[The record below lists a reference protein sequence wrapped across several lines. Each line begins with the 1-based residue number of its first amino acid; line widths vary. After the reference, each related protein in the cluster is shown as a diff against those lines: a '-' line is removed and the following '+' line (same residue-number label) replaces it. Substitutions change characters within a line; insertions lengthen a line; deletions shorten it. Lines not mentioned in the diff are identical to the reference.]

1 MRILLFSDVHWSTY
15 SSIVRSRGEKYSLR
29 LENLIQSMNWVE
41 QCAWD
46 YSCDSVI
53 CLGDFFDKAELDA
66 ESVTALNEINW
77 SPLPHTFLVGNH
89 EVNTADLKYSTA
101 HLFNLKNS
109 KVINSC
115 CFEKYDDFQILYL
128 PYFLEKDRPDLKKVY
143 KDCDSD
149 KKKILLSHNDIKGIN
164 YGRFI
169 SKEGF
174 SVEEIESVCD
184 VCINGH
190 LHNGCQVTDK
200 IRSIGNLTGQN
211 FSEDA
216 FQYSHNIIIVDT
228 DDWKFYVIENPFA
241 FNFYKLEFIDDWN
254 IEYLNKLCSDIKNN
268 AVVTVRCKEDD
279 SYQCLRARFDPRWP
293 DNGFPKCSKVVVS
306 KFIIERNR
314 IEEGEEADVSFSVDH
329 LDQFKQYIF
338 ENLGTDDL
346 VLSEVQ
352 EICK

>member
-15 SSIVRSRGEKYSLR
+15 SSIIRSRGEKYSLR
-29 LENLIQSMNWVE
+29 LENLISSMNWVE
-41 QCAWD
+41 ECAKQ
-46 YSCDSVI
+46 YECKKVI

-66 ESVTALNEINW
+66 ESITALNDIQW
-77 SPLPHTFLVGNH
+77 SSIPHTFLVGNH
-89 EVNTADLKYSTA
+89 EVNSADLKYSTA
-101 HLFNLKNS
+101 HLFNLKYS
-109 KVINSC
+109 KVINTPC
-115 CFEKYDDFQILYL
+115 IEELADCQILYL
-128 PYFLEKDRPDLKKVY
+128 PYYLEKDRPNLTELFKDRDPSAKKL
-143 KDCDSD
+143 
-149 KKKILLSHNDIKGIN
+149 LLSHNDIKGIN

-216 FQYSHNIIIVDT
+216 FEYSHNIIVVDT
-228 DDWKFYVIENPFA
+228 NEWKFYVIENPFA
-241 FNFYKLEFIDDWN
+241 LNFYKLDFTSTCGIDYIND
-254 IEYLNKLCSDIKNN
+254 LCFKLKRN
-268 AVVTVRCKEDD
+268 AVLTIKCKEDD
-279 SYQCLRARFDPRWP
+279 TYQCIRARFDPKWP
-293 DNGFPKCSKVVVS
+293 ENGFPKCSNVVVS
-306 KFIIERNR
+306 KFIIERNKVD
-314 IEEGEEADVSFSVDH
+314 EGEENEVSFSVDH

-346 VLSEVQ
+346 VLAELQ

>member
-15 SSIVRSRGEKYSLR
+15 SSIVRGRGEKYSLR
-29 LENLIQSMNWVE
+29 LENLIRSMNWVE
-41 QCAWD
+41 KCAYD
-46 YSCDSVI
+46 YGCDKVI

-66 ESVTALNEINW
+66 ESITALNDIEW
-77 SPLPHTFLVGNH
+77 SSVPHTFLVGNH
-89 EVNTADLKYSTA
+89 EVNTADLKYSSA
-101 HLFNLKNS
+101 HLFNLKDSN
-109 KVINSC
+109 VINTPAIEE
-115 CFEKYDDFQILYL
+115 FDNFQILYL
-128 PYFLEKDRPDLKKVY
+128 PYFLEKDRPSLLEVFDCVDSSKKRL
-143 KDCDSD
+143 
-149 KKKILLSHNDIKGIN
+149 LLSHNDIKGIN

-216 FQYSHNIIIVDT
+216 FEYSHAIIVVDT
-228 DDWKFYVIENPFA
+228 DEWKFYIIENPFA
-241 FNFYKLEFIDDWN
+241 FNFYKLYFTSNCGIDYIND
-254 IEYLNKLCSDIKNN
+254 ICFKLKRNS
-268 AVVTVRCKEDD
+268 VVTIKCKEDD
-279 SYQCLRARFDPRWP
+279 TYQCIRARFDPKWP
-293 DNGFPKCSKVVVS
+293 ENGFPKCSNVVVS
-306 KFIIERNR
+306 KFIIERNKVDD
-314 IEEGEEADVSFSVDH
+314 GEENEVSFSVDH

-346 VLSEVQ
+346 VLAELQ